1 MGNQVMWNSGIVTL
15 IGWQYDSDIL
25 FTCSVGCLIGW
36 GHVMWLTLCDVCAIN
51 NQFIKGTVYTKIV
64 STCNTAQ
71 VCNTVM
77 WGLNQNIVSNW
88 DWIQLLNNFPASFF
102 FSFFFLAASG
112 SIFMEHGM
120 KKSMKWD
127 EMGEE
132 IIWQCFC
139 VPEKLCIHLQNVCVP
154 SQNNTQ

>member
-51 NQFIKGTVYTKIV
+51 NQFIKGTVYTKIL

-77 WGLNQNIVSNW
+77 WGLDQKIVNNW
-88 DWIQLLNNFPASFF
+88 DWIQLLNTFPTSFF
-102 FSFFFLAASG
+102 FFFCFFFFVLAASG
-112 SIFMEHGM
+112 SIFMEHGKE
-120 KKSMKWD
+120 KKY

-132 IIWQCFC
+132 IIWQCFW
-139 VPEKLCIHLQNVCVP
+139 VR
-154 SQNNTQ
+154 SQKNTQ